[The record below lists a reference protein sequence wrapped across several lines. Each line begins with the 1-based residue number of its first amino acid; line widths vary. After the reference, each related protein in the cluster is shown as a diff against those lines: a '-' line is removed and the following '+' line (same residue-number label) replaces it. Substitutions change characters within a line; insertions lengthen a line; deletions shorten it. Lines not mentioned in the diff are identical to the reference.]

1 MRRNRNPWQ
10 RAGRWFVGATFVAAF
25 VASVFLL
32 SGCSDQ
38 PTSPVPSAG
47 ADALQHVDQIYG
59 EGLFA
64 PDSGGSAKL
73 LSGVLRALDML
84 LVGTDGGVLSVDL
97 GGLTASLDVP
107 ATALADDALIVMN
120 VAQLQTPWGE
130 ATILDFAPDG
140 LVFGTPARLTL
151 ETSRPDGD
159 QLRLFWWNPS
169 TGRWE
174 LQETCTV
181 AGGQVSFSIHHF
193 SKYGIS

>member
-1 MRRNRNPWQ
+1 MKRNRNPWQ
-10 RAGRWFVGATFVAAF
+10 KAGRWFVGATFVAAF

-32 SGCSDQ
+32 SGCGDQ
-38 PTSPVPSAG
+38 PTSPVSGTG
-47 ADALQHVDQIYG
+47 ADALQYVDQMHG
-59 EGLFA
+59 DSFFA
-64 PDSGGSAKL
+64 SDAGGSAKL
-73 LSGVLRALDML
+73 LNGVFRALDML
-84 LVGTDGGVLSVDL
+84 LVGAEGGMLSVDL

-107 ATALADDALIVMN
+107 AAALTGDALIVMN

-130 ATILDFAPDG
+130 ATIIDFAPDG
-140 LVFGTPARLTL
+140 LVFGTPARLSL

-169 TGRWE
+169 TERWE

-181 AGGQVSFSIHHF
+181 SGGQVSFSIHHF